1 VGSEWIWRHLG
12 GRALPGG
19 DGCPSAYRKLVPSPF
34 KALDKIPSFSQN
46 CRLSVPPQITFAMNA
61 EAAALARCNTGTSGL
76 DHILGGG
83 FPLHALYLLQG
94 DPGVG
99 KTTLAL
105 QFLLAGS
112 RRGESCLYVTFSETR
127 EELFAVARSH
137 GWSLDGIGVLELSN
151 FAQQVT
157 AEAENTLFDPADIEL
172 HDVTK
177 IIFAEVER
185 IKPGRAVFDSMS
197 EVRLLSQSALRY
209 RRQILSIKQFL
220 AARACTTLLLD
231 DLTSADSKD
240 DRQLES
246 VCHGVIALRRDEL
259 PYGADRRQL
268 SIRKIRGSS
277 FLGGPHD
284 YVIETGGVKVFP
296 RIVPGEHHRD
306 FAREPVS
313 SGIEG
318 IDTLLGGGLDRG
330 TSNLLMGPSGTGK
343 SSLAVTYAHFTA
355 TRGERV
361 ALFTFD
367 ENLELYLAKATSF
380 GIDLRPFIR
389 EGVLRAQQVDPAELS
404 PGQFAQLVLNSVEQ
418 ENVRMVII
426 DSLNGYSKAMQ
437 EGKTLDLQLHE
448 TLTYLGQLGV
458 VTIMILAQGG
468 LLNELRSP
476 ADLTYLAD
484 TVIILRHFETEGS
497 IRQAISVAKK
507 RSGGHERTI
516 RELKVTETGLWIGEP
531 LLQFRGVLTGIP
543 VLESGRG
550 GTGDQKTGDNG
561 N

>member
-1 VGSEWIWRHLG
+1 
-12 GRALPGG
+12 
-19 DGCPSAYRKLVPSPF
+19 
-34 KALDKIPSFSQN
+34 
-46 CRLSVPPQITFAMNA
+46 MNA
-61 EAAALARCNTGTSGL
+61 EAAALPRCDTGTSGL

-83 FPLHALYLLQG
+83 FPPHALYLLQG

-127 EELFAVARSH
+127 EELLAVARSH
-137 GWSLDGIGVLELSN
+137 GWSLDGIGFLELSN
-151 FAQQVT
+151 FAQQLT

-177 IIFAEVER
+177 IVFAEVER
-185 IKPGRAVFDSMS
+185 INPARAVFDSMS
-197 EVRLLSQSALRY
+197 ELRLLSQSALRY

-231 DLTSADSKD
+231 DLTSADAKD

-296 RIVPGEHHRD
+296 RIVPREHHRD
-306 FAREPVS
+306 FARESVS
-313 SGIEG
+313 SGVEG

-343 SSLAVTYAHFTA
+343 SSLALTYAHFSA
-355 TRGERV
+355 IRGESV

-367 ENLELYLAKATSF
+367 ENLDLYLAKATSF

-389 EGVLRAQQVDPAELS
+389 DGVLRAQQVDPAELS
-404 PGQFAQLVLNSVEQ
+404 PGQFSQLVLNFVEQ
-418 ENVRMVII
+418 ENARMVII

-437 EGKTLDLQLHE
+437 DSKMLDLQLHE
-448 TLTYLGQLGV
+448 ILTYLGQLGI
-458 VTIMILAQGG
+458 VTIMVLAQGG
-468 LLNELRSP
+468 FLNELRSP
-476 ADLTYLAD
+476 VDLTYLAD
-484 TVIILRHFETEGS
+484 TVIILRHFETKGS

-516 RELKVTETGLWIGEP
+516 REFKVTEAGLWVGEP
-531 LLQFRGVLTGIP
+531 LLKFRGVLTGVP
-543 VLESGRG
+543 VLESGPGAMDDEVTG
-550 GTGDQKTGDNG
+550 GAG

>member
-1 VGSEWIWRHLG
+1 MRTGE
-12 GRALPGG
+12 
-19 DGCPSAYRKLVPSPF
+19 PS
-34 KALDKIPSFSQN
+34 
-46 CRLSVPPQITFAMNA
+46 
-61 EAAALARCNTGTSGL
+61 LARCETGTSGL
-76 DHILGGG
+76 DHILAGG
-83 FPLHALYLLQG
+83 FPPHALYLLQG

-99 KTTLAL
+99 KTTLAM

-112 RRGESCLYVTFSETR
+112 RRSESCLYVTFSETR
-127 EELFAVARSH
+127 EELFAVAGSH
-137 GWSLDGIGVLELSN
+137 GWSLDGISFLELSN
-151 FAQQVT
+151 FAQQLT
-157 AEAENTLFDPADIEL
+157 ADAENTLFDPADIEL

-177 IIFAEVER
+177 IVFAEIER
-185 IKPGRAVFDSMS
+185 IKPSRAVFDSMS
-197 EVRLLSQSALRY
+197 ELRLLSQSALRY
-209 RRQILSIKQFL
+209 RRQILSIKQLL

-231 DLTSADSKD
+231 DLTSADAKD

-246 VCHGVIALRRDEL
+246 VCHGVIALRRQEL

-268 SIRKIRGSS
+268 SIRKIRGSN

-296 RIVPGEHHRD
+296 RIVPGEHRRD

-313 SGIEG
+313 SGIQG
-318 IDTLLGGGLDRG
+318 IDTLVGGGLDRG

-343 SSLAVTYAHFTA
+343 SSLAVTYAHFSA
-355 TRGERV
+355 RRGERV

-367 ENLELYLAKATSF
+367 ENLDLYLAKATSF

-389 EGVLRAQQVDPAELS
+389 SGLLRAQQVDPAELS
-404 PGQFAQLVLNSVEQ
+404 PGQFAQLLLNFAER
-418 ENVRMVII
+418 ENARMLII

-437 EGKTLDLQLHE
+437 GGNILDLQLHE

-468 LLNELRSP
+468 FLNELRSP
-476 ADLTYLAD
+476 VDLTYLAD
-484 TVIILRHFETEGS
+484 TVISLRHFEAGGS

-516 RELKVTETGLWIGEP
+516 REFKVTAKGLWVGEP

-543 VLESGRG
+543 VLESGPG
-550 GTGDQKTGDNG
+550 AMENQKTGDTG

>member
-1 VGSEWIWRHLG
+1 M
-12 GRALPGG
+12 ALPGG

-277 FLGGPHD
+277 FLGGP
-284 YVIETGGVKVFP
+284 
-296 RIVPGEHHRD
+296 
-306 FAREPVS
+306 A
-313 SGIEG
+313 
-318 IDTLLGGGLDRG
+318 
-330 TSNLLMGPSGTGK
+330 
-343 SSLAVTYAHFTA
+343 
-355 TRGERV
+355 
-361 ALFTFD
+361 
-367 ENLELYLAKATSF
+367 
-380 GIDLRPFIR
+380 
-389 EGVLRAQQVDPAELS
+389 
-404 PGQFAQLVLNSVEQ
+404 
-418 ENVRMVII
+418 
-426 DSLNGYSKAMQ
+426 
-437 EGKTLDLQLHE
+437 
-448 TLTYLGQLGV
+448 
-458 VTIMILAQGG
+458 
-468 LLNELRSP
+468 
-476 ADLTYLAD
+476 
-484 TVIILRHFETEGS
+484 
-497 IRQAISVAKK
+497 
-507 RSGGHERTI
+507 
-516 RELKVTETGLWIGEP
+516 P
-531 LLQFRGVLTGIP
+531 L
-543 VLESGRG
+543 
-550 GTGDQKTGDNG
+550 
-561 N
+561 